1 MKIEQALISQL
12 MILLNIK
19 NGKTRPSEISKDL
32 DITIQ
37 GVVYHMK
44 ILKARGFIDDGH
56 KITKEGFDF
65 LYNGLN
71 YMENFVHS
79 SLISI
84 DSSLV
89 WEVIPDED
97 FDANEDVALYMKR
110 GYLHA
115 KTYTGNGA
123 HGITIRSA
131 VKGKCT
137 GVTGV
142 REIINIKK
150 SGVVLLVVNNV
161 EKIDNME
168 NLSQLVKDTLAN
180 MNFDFL
186 GIIGEIAKN
195 ITDLLNIKP
204 QFEYA
209 TINSA
214 FEAARRGF
222 TTAIVVSERFFHF
235 SLPEIRELQSKNA
248 GIELDLRHI

>member
-19 NGKTRPSEISKDL
+19 NGKTRPSEISREL

-44 ILKARGFIDDGH
+44 ILKNKGFIDDENR
-56 KITKEGFDF
+56 ITKEGFDF

-89 WEVIPDED
+89 WEVISDEN
-97 FDANEDVALYMKR
+97 FEANQNVSLYMNA

-115 KTYTGNGA
+115 GAYTGRGA
-123 HGITIRSA
+123 HGVTLTRA

-137 GVTGV
+137 GVTAV

-150 SGVVLLVVNNV
+150 SRIVVLAVNNV
-161 EKIDNME
+161 EKVDNMVSI
-168 NLSQLVKDTLAN
+168 SQLVKNTLES
-180 MNFDFL
+180 MDFDFL
-186 GIIGEIAKN
+186 GIIGEMAKN
-195 ITDLLNIKP
+195 ITDLLNIRP

-235 SLPEIRELQSKNA
+235 SLNEIRELQSKNP

>member
-19 NGKTRPSEISKDL
+19 NGKTRPSEISREL

-44 ILKARGFIDDGH
+44 ILKGKGFIDNENR
-56 KITKEGFDF
+56 ITKEGFDF

-71 YMENFVHS
+71 YMEDFVHS

-97 FDANEDVALYMKR
+97 FSANQNVSLYMNA

-115 KTYTGNGA
+115 RTYTGNGA
-123 HGITIRSA
+123 NGITVKSA

-137 GVTGV
+137 GVTAV
-142 REIINIKK
+142 KEIINIKNQ
-150 SGVVLLVVNNV
+150 GL
-161 EKIDNME
+161 
-168 NLSQLVKDTLAN
+168 
-180 MNFDFL
+180 
-186 GIIGEIAKN
+186 
-195 ITDLLNIKP
+195 
-204 QFEYA
+204 Y
-209 TINSA
+209 
-214 FEAARRGF
+214 
-222 TTAIVVSERFFHF
+222 
-235 SLPEIRELQSKNA
+235 
-248 GIELDLRHI
+248 